1 MVSSVEDVVFDLAI
15 IGAAGLPPKY
25 GGFET
30 LADHLV
36 RRLAGRN
43 KIVVAHSLVDNARL
57 NADYFGAI
65 LSGFNWKANGWQSIF
80 YDIHSLL
87 RLVPQSRTIL
97 ILGVS
102 GCLVLPIVRLIW
114 PQVRLVTN
122 LDGAEWR
129 REKWGLPQRAFLRLS
144 EWAAVR
150 FSHVV
155 IADNE
160 VIRQY
165 LRDVFHADSELI
177 AYGGD
182 GDTDTLT
189 VDANAPAA
197 VEGAPYFFSVC
208 RVEPE
213 NNIHVIA
220 EAFSRLPAE
229 RVVLIGNW
237 NASEYGRNIRLRY
250 SEFSNLVL
258 LDPIYDR
265 PVLDKIRKGARAHV
279 HGHSAGGT
287 NPTLVEAMS
296 AGLAT
301 LCFDVSYNRHTTHGQ
316 AFYWANAGELVDL
329 IESVDCKSMA
339 ECAVKMKRI
348 ADEHYTWEEIAYLY
362 REVLNLS

>member
-1 MVSSVEDVVFDLAI
+1 MLYSGEDVIFDLAI
-15 IGAAGLPPKY
+15 IGTAGLPPRY

-36 RRLAGRN
+36 RRLAGCN
-43 KIVVAHSLVDNARL
+43 KIVVAHSLVDSTQRNV
-57 NADYFGAI
+57 DYLGAI

-87 RLVPQSRTIL
+87 RLVPKSRTIL

-102 GCLVLPIVRLIW
+102 GCLFLPIVRLIW

-129 REKWGLPQRAFLRLS
+129 REKWGLPHRAFLRLS

-155 IADNE
+155 VADNE
-160 VIRQY
+160 AIRQY
-165 LRDVFHADSELI
+165 LRDALCAESELI

-182 GDTDTLT
+182 ADIDVPT
-189 VDANAPAA
+189 VDVNIPAA
-197 VEGAPYFFSVC
+197 VDGKPYFFSVC
-208 RVEPE
+208 RIEPE

-220 EAFSRLPAE
+220 EAFSRLPKQ

-237 NASEYGRNIRLRY
+237 NASEYGKNIRLRY
-250 SEFSNLVL
+250 SGSLNLIL

-265 PVLDKIRKGARAHV
+265 LVLDKLRRGARAHV

-296 AGLAT
+296 AGLAA

-316 AFYWANAGELVDL
+316 AFYWSNVDELVGL
-329 IESVDCKSMA
+329 IKSVDTNSLK
-339 ECAVKMKRI
+339 ECAAEMKRI
-348 ADEHYTWEEIAYLY
+348 ADEHYTWEKIAHRY